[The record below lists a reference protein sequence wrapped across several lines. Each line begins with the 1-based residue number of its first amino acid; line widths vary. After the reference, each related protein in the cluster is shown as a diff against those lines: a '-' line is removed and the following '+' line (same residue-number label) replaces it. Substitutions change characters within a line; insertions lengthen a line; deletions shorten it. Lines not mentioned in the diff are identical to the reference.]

1 MVRILRV
8 KRPTGA
14 EALVDEYCEFVDMSL
29 RRTGTDYLPGPK
41 RLALRTGGAINV
53 IDELTLQDARSGEVL
68 RVLEAVSPPDA

>member
-1 MVRILRV
+1 
-8 KRPTGA
+8 
-14 EALVDEYCEFVDMSL
+14 MSL

-68 RVLEAVSPPDA
+68 RVLEAVKPPDA